1 MPYFY
6 YCRDEKKDN
15 RYHVRKCVEVKGA
28 FKKDPP
34 NPFYIHAT
42 RADIKKLGRIPCPK
56 CKPDDL
62 KHVGDFLKKLKPD
75 IPSSSE

>member
-1 MPYFY
+1 MLYLY

-15 RYHVRKCVEVKGA
+15 RYHVRKCAEVKDA

-42 RADIKKLGRIPCPK
+42 RADIKKLGRIACPI
-56 CKPDDL
+56 CNPDDP
-62 KHVGDFLKKLKPD
+62 KHTADFLKKFKPD
-75 IPSSSE
+75 TSSSAK